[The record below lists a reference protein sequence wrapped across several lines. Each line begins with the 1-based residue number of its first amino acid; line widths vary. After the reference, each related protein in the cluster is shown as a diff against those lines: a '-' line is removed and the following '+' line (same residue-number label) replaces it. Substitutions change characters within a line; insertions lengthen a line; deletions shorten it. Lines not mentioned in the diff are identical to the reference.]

1 MGRPIQKK
9 FFANT
14 NVALDGEGVGG
25 EGITAVITVSNSGTV
40 YSQGTVVT
48 IGAPQIAGGEQAT
61 ISYSINSAGNITV
74 TRTAAGSGYTSAP
87 SLTVTTA
94 TGVVSVTTGSS
105 GATVIYPAITTGIYA
120 GMKVIGTGISA
131 SATYVTSVVNGA
143 VNLTWPNATA
153 VSGPVITM
161 DAGASFSASTAL
173 TAAARAD
180 GLAMY
185 AYIPASGTAG
195 FVSGSGGTQRLLG
208 DVVRQ
213 TGCNKYIVATSE
225 GVGRVKLVSDGAAN
239 AAGEADLTA
248 TDSTGKTYYVMKLN
262 GRKAKLKQY
271 GSSGHEFADES
282 WVKWNFDNAVED
294 VSVSIANA

>member
-14 NVALDGEGVGG
+14 NEALDGEGVGG
-25 EGITAVITVSNSGTV
+25 EGFSAVTVLTTGTLYLV
-40 YSQGTVVT
+40 GTSYTWV
-48 IGAPQIAGGEQAT
+48 GSAPQIAGGQAASGT
-61 ISYSINSAGNITV
+61 LSIGTDRRV
-74 TRTAAGSGYTSAP
+74 TAFNVSNAGSGYTST
-87 SLTVTTA
+87 SSVTVT
-94 TGVVSVTTGSS
+94 VSPATTGS
-105 GATVIYPAITTGIYA
+105 A
-120 GMKVIGTGISA
+120 
-131 SATYVTSVVNGA
+131 ATYHVG
-143 VNLTWPNATA
+143 
-153 VSGPVITM
+153 
-161 DAGASFSASTAL
+161 L

>member
-14 NVALDGEGVGG
+14 NEALDGEGVGG
-25 EGITAVITVSNSGTV
+25 EGFSAVTVLTTGTLYLV
-40 YSQGTVVT
+40 GTT
-48 IGAPQIAGGEQAT
+48 YTWTGSAPQIAGGEAASGT
-61 ISYSINSAGNITV
+61 LSIGTDRRV
-74 TRTAAGSGYTSAP
+74 TAFNVSNAGSGYTST
-87 SLTVTTA
+87 SSVTVT
-94 TGVVSVTTGSS
+94 VSPATTGS
-105 GATVIYPAITTGIYA
+105 A
-120 GMKVIGTGISA
+120 
-131 SATYVTSVVNGA
+131 ATYHVG
-143 VNLTWPNATA
+143 
-153 VSGPVITM
+153 
-161 DAGASFSASTAL
+161 L

-180 GLAMY
+180 GLAIY

-225 GVGRVKLVSDGAAN
+225 GVGRVKLVSDGVAN

-271 GSSGHEFADES
+271 GSAGHEFADES